1 MEFNDKK
8 IQDLAVRIYEL
19 DEEVYKELGSSLG
32 RVFTGDRDV
41 AIRNIMEVLHERNQG
56 FKIRSELALISN
68 MARTI
73 NNKDTRHEIM
83 KKYGE
88 ILDETMNLPTS
99 YADGDILDPKIADLN
114 SVNLHDRF
122 KEDDHII
129 ICIGRSCGCGGN
141 EIGFEL
147 ADALRMNFYDV
158 SVMNEVFKQ
167 QSGDD
172 AAQAIASIQQ
182 KKHESLIKRIK
193 NFAKYHGLPQDDV
206 LFFDTSKFL
215 VEKAK
220 QEDFVVMG
228 RFADAILTNNH
239 IPHVS
244 IFVTAPVKRRVQRL
258 MEINPK
264 FTAKQAKVL
273 IDAEDKRHQIKYKY
287 YTGRK
292 WSKASNY
299 DLCINS
305 ASYGVKGSID
315 LIIRALRLEDRVK
328 DNSVNK

>member
-1 MEFNDKK
+1 M
-8 IQDLAVRIYEL
+8 
-19 DEEVYKELGSSLG
+19 
-32 RVFTGDRDV
+32 
-41 AIRNIMEVLHERNQG
+41 
-56 FKIRSELALISN
+56 
-68 MARTI
+68 
-73 NNKDTRHEIM
+73 
-83 KKYGE
+83 
-88 ILDETMNLPTS
+88 
-99 YADGDILDPKIADLN
+99 
-114 SVNLHDRF
+114 
-122 KEDDHII
+122 
-129 ICIGRSCGCGGN
+129 
-141 EIGFEL
+141 
-147 ADALRMNFYDV
+147 
-158 SVMNEVFKQ
+158 
-167 QSGDD
+167 
-172 AAQAIASIQQ
+172 
-182 KKHESLIKRIK
+182 
-193 NFAKYHGLPQDDV
+193 

-264 FTAKQAKVL
+264 FTAKQAKAL